1 MSETGRRGETELLPG
16 SDSTA
21 EIVVNDPPRIGRY
34 RVVGRLG
41 SGGFGLVY
49 LAHDDD
55 LDRPVAIKVPKRE
68 CLAKPEDAESYLAEA
83 RHLARLNHDH
93 IVPIYDV
100 GRTDD
105 GQCYIVCRFV
115 EGVDLSKRLRQT
127 TFSHR
132 EAAELVAS
140 VASALDCAHS
150 RNLFH
155 RDVKPANILID
166 STGKAYLADFGLA
179 LQG

>member
-1 MSETGRRGETELLPG
+1 MR
-16 SDSTA
+16 
-21 EIVVNDPPRIGRY
+21 DPSRIGRY

-41 SGGFGLVY
+41 SGGFGMVY

-68 CLAKPEDAESYLAEA
+68 CLARSEDAEAYLAEA

-105 GQCYIVCRFV
+105 GLCYIVCRFV

-127 TFSHR
+127 SFSYR

-140 VASALDCAHS
+140 VARALDYAHS
-150 RNLFH
+150 CNLFH

-166 STGKAYLADFGLA
+166 SKGKAFLADLGSPSRTRTSA
-179 LQG
+179 KVPGMRERPRT